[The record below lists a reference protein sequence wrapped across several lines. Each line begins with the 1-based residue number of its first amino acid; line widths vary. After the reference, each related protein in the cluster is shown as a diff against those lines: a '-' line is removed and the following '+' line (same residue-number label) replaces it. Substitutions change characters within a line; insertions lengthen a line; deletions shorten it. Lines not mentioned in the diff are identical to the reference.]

1 MRRLTGTAFLL
12 LLLAGPATAQSQSP
26 PEGRMLKG
34 AKIYTLLPHDAI
46 PSIDH
51 PEFTSADSARAFM
64 EDDELVLGVSDGT
77 NARCYSTWTL
87 ESHELVN
94 DWLGDVPISAE
105 W

>member
-1 MRRLTGTAFLL
+1 MGRLTWTGFLL
-12 LLLAGPATAQSQSP
+12 LLLLWPVQSHAQKAPQ
-26 PEGRMLKG
+26 GRMLKG
-34 AKIYTLLPHDAI
+34 AKIYKILSHDAI

-51 PEFTSADSARAFM
+51 PTFTSADSARAFM

-77 NARCYSTWTL
+77 NATCYSTWAL

>member
-1 MRRLTGTAFLL
+1 MRQLTWAGVMT
-12 LLLAGPATAQSQSP
+12 LLLASPGVCHAQSA

-34 AKIYTLLPHDAI
+34 AKIYKILSHDAI
-46 PSIDH
+46 PSIND
-51 PEFTSADSARAFM
+51 PRFTSADSARAFM
-64 EDDELVLGVSDGT
+64 EEHELVLGVTDGT
-77 NARCYSTWTL
+77 TAKCYSTWAL